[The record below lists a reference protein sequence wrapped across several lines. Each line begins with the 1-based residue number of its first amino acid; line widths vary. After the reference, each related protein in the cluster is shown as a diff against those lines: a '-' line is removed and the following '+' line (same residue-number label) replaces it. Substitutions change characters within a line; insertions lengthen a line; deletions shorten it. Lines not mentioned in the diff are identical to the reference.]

1 MYGPMRIASRLAGG
15 QQHWGTAVKDMKDLG
30 KAAGGGSRRDGREVA
45 AAATREGIKDI
56 AGEPGEVTDTGG
68 SRRAVAEPR
77 FLIESNRVA
86 LAYRSRGRWA
96 GRGAGA
102 AVSSHLKQVV
112 SPVSEKSCFGC
123 NRLSR
128 LETFE
133 RPPTCFK
140 PPSRRLATSFE
151 PTQAVEIHVMD
162 YKDFKPFQSFYPLQ

>member
-56 AGEPGEVTDTGG
+56 AVGVDGQDE
-68 SRRAVAEPR
+68 
-77 FLIESNRVA
+77 
-86 LAYRSRGRWA
+86 
-96 GRGAGA
+96 GA